1 MAPKGKSTKKGGG
14 KKQAKKAVREI
25 NVMEH
30 YLVPKHRVLS
40 REEAEKVL
48 KKYGV
53 TPFQLPYILVSDP
66 VVKALNAKPG
76 DIIEIVRESPTA
88 GKAVYYRLVVKS
100 E

>member
-1 MAPKGKSTKKGGG
+1 MVSKGKSSSKG
-14 KKQAKKAVREI
+14 KRSAKKAVREI

-30 YLVPKHRVLS
+30 YLVPRHRVLS
-40 REEAEKVL
+40 KEEAEQVL
-48 KKYGV
+48 KKYGI
-53 TPFQLPYILVSDP
+53 TPYQLPYILVSDP

-76 DIIEIVRESPTA
+76 DIIEIIRDSPTA